1 MNIALIPPDRYA
13 YARSRR
19 RSASRSLAATAVWF
33 STIIIVAAGER
44 ALEPVQL
51 AVRAGVERAV
61 VEVMSRFYNVSDS
74 GVCASAIQAEGDP
87 MGPGQSQ
94 TAANVSPAATAIE
107 QSRANPDAWNDRRDD
122 NLTALRG
129 RS

>member
-1 MNIALIPPDRYA
+1 
-13 YARSRR
+13 
-19 RSASRSLAATAVWF
+19 
-33 STIIIVAAGER
+33 
-44 ALEPVQL
+44 
-51 AVRAGVERAV
+51 
-61 VEVMSRFYNVSDS
+61 
-74 GVCASAIQAEGDP
+74 

-94 TAANVSPAATAIE
+94 TAANVSPATAAIE